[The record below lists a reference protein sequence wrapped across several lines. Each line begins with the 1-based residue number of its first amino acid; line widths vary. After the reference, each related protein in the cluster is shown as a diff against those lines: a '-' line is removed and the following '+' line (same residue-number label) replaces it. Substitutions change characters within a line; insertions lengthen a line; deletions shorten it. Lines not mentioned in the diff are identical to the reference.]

1 MLTPKKYL
9 FQNLICKI
17 VEVDFESWG
26 FFWWFFCVFFFFA
39 LNVLVFKFEDL
50 DWKILYSKQFGYFSR
65 GFISVFFQVFCVS
78 VCGRGVVVGYGGS
91 DVFYRGEMCVCGTFM
106 SLYDTTFPFLR
117 GYRENMGGLVT
128 FVWYI

>member
-1 MLTPKKYL
+1 MK
-9 FQNLICKI
+9 
-17 VEVDFESWG
+17 VGG
-26 FFWWFFCVFFFFA
+26 FFGVFFCVFLLFFFA

-65 GFISVFFQVFCVS
+65 GFISGFFRGFCVC

-91 DVFYRGEMCVCGTFM
+91 DVFYRGEMCVCGTLM